1 MKTRLSRACLF
12 LLGITLAVGC
22 GPAVPEDM
30 QEQDSF
36 ESATPQTA
44 IDDALPEEG
53 GQVSQD
59 ETTEEGDRA
68 VGGLAACCFVKCKG
82 DTAYKGPFKGVK
94 YGNCEEYGRYY
105 CGQRGKRYEHSKWAD
120 CNC

>member
-12 LLGITLAVGC
+12 VLGITLAVGC

-30 QEQDSF
+30 QEQDSL
-36 ESATPQTA
+36 ESATPQPA
-44 IDDALPEEG
+44 IEEALPEG
-53 GQVSQD
+53 GEQASQD
-59 ETTEEGDRA
+59 EAMEEEDRA

-82 DTAYKGPFKGVK
+82 DTAYRGPFKGVK
-94 YGNCEEYGRYY
+94 YGNCSEFGAYY
-105 CGQRGKRYEHSKWAD
+105 CGQRRTRLEHAKWAD